1 MKESL
6 EMTNMGDYKHEHLTP
21 LFEAV
26 AALERRIANEWNS
39 LNELGF
45 SKSHILILDFLAN
58 EGPKRPSAIA
68 EYLKVT
74 TGGVTVLTTKLLK
87 SGFIEKAQNEND
99 RRASQITI
107 TESGRAILNESR
119 EQVNTLIHQ
128 LFGMLT
134 EEEIESLRQIF
145 IKCANFK

>member
-1 MKESL
+1 
-6 EMTNMGDYKHEHLTP
+6 MGEHKQHHLTP

-26 AALERRIANEWNS
+26 AALERRIANEWNN

-68 EYLKVT
+68 EHLKVT

-87 SGFIEKAQNEND
+87 SGFIEKTQNEMD
-99 RRASQITI
+99 RRAAQITI
-107 TESGRAILNESR
+107 TNEGLAVLNKSR
-119 EQVNTLIHQ
+119 QQVNTLIEQ
-128 LFGMLT
+128 LFGMLS
-134 EEEIESLRQIF
+134 EEEVETLRRIF
-145 IKCANFK
+145 IKCAHFK